1 MGLSIFIELLT
12 RAQTVLRETP
22 LDLWTDA
29 LDDLEQTVAFIE
41 EQIEKEKQV
50 GGLSC

>member
-1 MGLSIFIELLT
+1 MSIFIELLT
-12 RAQTVLRETP
+12 RAQTVLKDTP

-41 EQIEKEKQV
+41 EQLEKKAQNRV
-50 GGLSC
+50 VPC

>member
-1 MGLSIFIELLT
+1 MSIFIELLT
-12 RAQTVLRETP
+12 RAQTVLKDTP

-41 EQIEKEKQV
+41 EQLEKKTQNRV
-50 GGLSC
+50 VRC